1 MQTKVPSATRRLIS
15 VVLAT
20 ALAMLGLVALATA
33 SAPAAQA
40 AAGNLTGKV
49 TDTATSSP
57 VVGVYVVAFC
67 ADPDFDDWFACAR
80 TTTGAD
86 GTYGFNL
93 PNGKYRVGAL
103 SGTNEYGAAYHG
115 GGASVYDATT
125 VTAPVGNVNI
135 AMKRYATVGGTV
147 SGEGTGALNL
157 ASVCLM
163 DSYTYVEDGAQRT
176 GWYCSALTFTKAD
189 GSYTLGAPAGIHR
202 VGAEAASGKW
212 RATYYASSATP
223 EGGTNVTFG
232 ETGHQGG
239 INITMPRNGLITG
252 TVTDAATN
260 AVLPFAEVAAWAED
274 DGEWEDVAWAT
285 ADEQGA
291 YELRVPNGTYRVS
304 FDDPCQETCADDYQA
319 EFWNDATS
327 IESADDVV
335 VANAGTV
342 SGRNAALARNGA
354 IGGTVTAQSGGTPIA
369 DVVVVGY
376 RAISGGTGWD
386 PVAFALTD
394 AAGHYT
400 LRAGAGTYR
409 LEFHHLCWDDDCTV
423 EYASEV
429 YDDKTDLADGTD
441 VTIVG
446 TGTTPGIDAA
456 LAVAPATAPIENL
469 VPPAVVSDPPKVGE
483 LAFAHVGVW
492 YPQPEN
498 VQVSW
503 YRSGSTQSIG
513 TGTAIV
519 VPPAALGETLSVK
532 VTVTKP
538 GFDDTTVTSEA
549 SAPVE
554 KTTLKNLRKPAVF
567 GVPVA
572 GGTLEVWEGIWSA
585 APESYTYRWFQS
597 GSTDPIGTGKTLVV
611 PAAAAGKELTVEVTA
626 KRADRLD
633 GVATSAP
640 VAVQPPA
647 ASPVQNVTAPAITGT
662 PKVGTTVTAQSGTWN
677 PTPDS
682 VVIEWFRSGSTTPIG
697 TGPELVVP
705 AAAEGGTLAI
715 RVTAKKAGSSDG
727 VAISAP
733 VAVIPAAGAEVENV
747 VLPAVAGKAKVGEM
761 LAVHPGLWN
770 PQPDPAQTEVS
781 WFRSGSN
788 QAIGTGW
795 TLVVPASAVGQQV
808 TARVTVKKPGF
819 GDGVASSEPTAPIG
833 EGTLA
838 NYLPPMVFGP
848 LVVGGTVEA
857 WEGVWPAGPDNY
869 TYAWYLDGTAT
880 PIGTG
885 KQLVI
890 PASAAG
896 KKVRVEVTATK
907 TAYAGSTV
915 SSVASAVVVAAPS
928 GPSADCTLAKAS
940 LASAQAA
947 KSRAAS
953 TLAAAK
959 SKVTQLKAK
968 VTKAKKAQQKAKV
981 KRLTAKLKKAKTAKA
996 AASTGLARATAA
1008 VTKAQAGVTQSCS

>member
-1 MQTKVPSATRRLIS
+1 MQQVRSATRRLIS

-20 ALAMLGLVALATA
+20 ALAVLGLVALATA
-33 SAPAAQA
+33 SAPGAQA

-49 TDTATSSP
+49 TDTTSSSP

-103 SGTNEYGAAYHG
+103 SGTNEYGTAYHG

-125 VTAPVGNVNI
+125 VTAPVANVNI
-135 AMKRYATVGGTV
+135 AMKRFATVGGTV

-163 DSYTYVEDGAQRT
+163 DSYTYVVGGEEET

-189 GSYTLGAPAGIHR
+189 GSYRLGAPAGVHR
-202 VGAEAASGKW
+202 IGAEASSGKW
-212 RATYYASSATP
+212 RPTFYASAATP
-223 EGGTNVTFG
+223 EAGTDVTFG
-232 ETGHQGG
+232 ESGHRAGVD
-239 INITMPRNGLITG
+239 ITMPRNGLITG
-252 TVTDAATN
+252 AVTDAATHA
-260 AVLPFAEVAAWAED
+260 AVPYAEVTAFAEV
-274 DGEWEDVAWAT
+274 DGEWTDVAYAT
-285 ADEQGA
+285 ADEQGG

-304 FDDPCQETCADDYQA
+304 FDDPCQDTCDDDYQTA
-319 EFWNDATS
+319 YWQDATTV
-327 IESADDVV
+327 ESADDVV
-335 VANAGTV
+335 VAGAGTV
-342 SGRNAALARNGA
+342 SGKNGALARNGA
-354 IGGTVTAQSGGTPIA
+354 IRGTVTADAGGAPLA
-369 DVVVVGY
+369 EVLVVGY
-376 RAISGGTGWD
+376 RAVAGSTAWD
-386 PVAFALTD
+386 PVAFAVTD
-394 AAGHYT
+394 ETGGYE

-409 LEFHHLCWDDDCTV
+409 LEFHPLCTSEECAVD
-423 EYASEV
+423 YASEV
-429 YDDKTDLADGTD
+429 YDDVADLADGTD
-441 VTIVG
+441 VTITG

-456 LAVAPATAPIENL
+456 LAVAPTTTPIDNL
-469 VPPAVVSDPPKVGE
+469 VPPAVVSEAPKVGE

-492 YPQPEN
+492 YPQPDEL
-498 VQVSW
+498 QVTW
-503 YRSGSTQSIG
+503 YRSGSTQPIG

-519 VPPAALGETLSVK
+519 VPPAALGETLHVK
-532 VTVTKP
+532 VTASEP
-538 GFDDTTVTSEA
+538 GFDDTTATSEA

-554 KTTLKNLRKPAVF
+554 KTTMKNLRKPVAF

-611 PAAAAGKELTVEVTA
+611 PAAAAGKDLTVEVTA

-633 GVATSAP
+633 GVATSGP

-647 ASPVQNVTAPAITGT
+647 ASPVQNTTAPAITGT

-715 RVTAKKAGSSDG
+715 RVTAKKAGKSDG

-781 WFRSGSN
+781 WFRAGSN
-788 QAIGTGW
+788 QPIGTGW
-795 TLVVPASAVGQQV
+795 TLVVPASALGQQV

-819 GDGVASSEPTAPIG
+819 GDGVATSEPTAQVG

-857 WEGVWPAGPDNY
+857 WEGVWPAGPDGY
-869 TYAWYLDGTAT
+869 TYAWYLDGIAT
-880 PIGTG
+880 PIATG
-885 KQLVI
+885 KQLVV

-896 KKVRVEVTATK
+896 KKLRVEVTATK
-907 TAYAGSTV
+907 AAYAGSTV
-915 SSVASAVVVAAPS
+915 SSLASAVVVAAPS
-928 GPSADCTLAKAS
+928 GPSADCTLAKAA
-940 LASAQAA
+940 LVTAQAA
-947 KSRAAS
+947 KGRAAS
-953 TLAAAK
+953 TLAAART
-959 SKVTQLKAK
+959 KVTQLKAK
-968 VTKAKKAQQKAKV
+968 VTKAKKAHQKAKV
-981 KRLTAKLKKAKTAKA
+981 KRLTVKLKKARTARA
-996 AASTGLARATAA
+996 VATTGLTRATAA
-1008 VTKAQAGVTQSCS
+1008 VTRAQAEVTTSCS